1 MLRTARRCVPT
12 IAYTRAVRRIIESR
26 SCGAALLVLCFIAQT
41 PVLATDYRA
50 GDMVVAQA
58 WSRPTPPAATV
69 GAVYFT
75 ITNLGSKADRLTA
88 ISTPVA
94 GKVEMHESRKLQGM
108 VLMRAVTSIDCLP
121 GQTVK
126 SEPGGLHVMLLGLTH
141 PLAAGAQF
149 PLLMRFRDAGT
160 VTAIVQVGAPE

>member
-1 MLRTARRCVPT
+1 VPT
-12 IAYTRAVRRIIESR
+12 IAYTRAVRRLIR
-26 SCGAALLVLCFIAQT
+26 PGYGAALLVLCFIAQT
-41 PVLATDYRA
+41 PVLAVDYRA
-50 GDMVVAQA
+50 ADMVVAHP

-75 ITNLGSKADRLTA
+75 ITNLGRKADRLMA

-94 GKVEMHESRKLQGM
+94 GKVEMHESRNVQGM
-108 VLMRAVTSIDCLP
+108 VQMRAVASIECLP
-121 GQTVK
+121 GETVNIK
-126 SEPGGLHVMLLGLTH
+126 PGGLHVMLLDLTH

-160 VTAIVQVGAPE
+160 VTVMVQVGAPE

>member
-1 MLRTARRCVPT
+1 M
-12 IAYTRAVRRIIESR
+12 
-26 SCGAALLVLCFIAQT
+26 LVLWFIAQT
-41 PVLATDYRA
+41 PVLAVDYRA

-58 WSRPTPPAATV
+58 WSRTTPPVATV

-75 ITNLGSKADRLTA
+75 ITNLGRNADRLIA

-94 GKVEMHESRKLQGM
+94 GKVEMHESRKVQGM
-108 VLMRAVTSIDCLP
+108 VQMRAVTSIECLP

-126 SEPGGLHVMLLGLTH
+126 SEPGGLHVMLLDLTH

-149 PLLMRFRDAGT
+149 PLMMRFRDAGT
-160 VTAIVQVGAPE
+160 VTVIVQVSSAK

>member
-1 MLRTARRCVPT
+1 
-12 IAYTRAVRRIIESR
+12 
-26 SCGAALLVLCFIAQT
+26 LLVLWLIAQT
-41 PVLATDYRA
+41 PVLAVDYRA

-58 WSRPTPPAATV
+58 WSRPTPPVATV

-75 ITNLGSKADRLTA
+75 MTNLGRKADRLMA

-94 GKVEMHESRKLQGM
+94 GKVEMHESRKVQGM
-108 VLMRAVTSIDCLP
+108 VQMRAVTSIECLP
-121 GQTVK
+121 GQSVK
-126 SEPGGLHVMLLGLTH
+126 SEPGGLHVMLLDLTH

-160 VTAIVQVGAPE
+160 VTVIVQVSAPK